1 MKEFFL
7 SVRFEGG
14 PIQIAFITVWV
25 SKKNHCSLF
34 QSKTPAL
41 VFEYINNTDF
51 KVCMLLFGMGFMGL
65 EGVGW
70 VLLELQIKAVRDD
83 VGEFGWQ
90 LRSQILQIL
99 VGVLEFGGVAH
110 CLLTCFLKEFA
121 ALWDPLF
128 CNKRCSASSI
138 THLFYTAQF

>member
-1 MKEFFL
+1 MYASFWHG
-7 SVRFEGG
+7 VHR
-14 PIQIAFITVWV
+14 
-25 SKKNHCSLF
+25 
-34 QSKTPAL
+34 
-41 VFEYINNTDF
+41 
-51 KVCMLLFGMGFMGL
+51 GL

-70 VLLELQIKAVRDD
+70 ALLELQIKAVRAD

-110 CLLTCFLKEFA
+110 CLLTCFLKELA
-121 ALWDPLF
+121 ALWDPLI

-138 THLFYTAQF
+138 THLFYTAVLVYINSHFHEIYPC